1 MVKIMLVVATT
12 TSKEERDKEII
23 SAFNEKHVL
32 DVLDGGKCFS
42 SLRGNYSRGDNIVY
56 VYFRGLYKE
65 AGIFPIY
72 FNDVFNNIK
81 IELLCN
87 DDDDVFLFKIII
99 EKRYKEVP
107 RFILSYIIPCIIR
120 IFSLLDFKEIL
131 TEERIA
137 DDVILAIV
145 EANNNCTW
153 GIHAVSEEPLRKEE
167 ILFLDDIFLMNNF
180 FDDSFINIDNEF
192 GRQRLQQ
199 TLIFNHIRF
208 LLGEK

>member
-1 MVKIMLVVATT
+1 MAKIMLIATT

-42 SLRGNYSRGDNIVY
+42 SLRNNYSRGDNIVY

-87 DDDDVFLFKIII
+87 DDDVFLFKIII

-137 DDVILAIV
+137 DDVISAIV
-145 EANNNCTW
+145 EANDNCTW
-153 GIHAVSEEPLRKEE
+153 GIHAVSEVPLRKKE
-167 ILFLDDIFLMNNF
+167 ILFLDDISLMNKF
-180 FDDSFINIDNEF
+180 FDGGFINIDNEF
-192 GRQRLQQ
+192 SRQRLQQ
-199 TLIFNHIRF
+199 ILIFNHIRF